1 METKNLYYKTQFSKF
16 RAISSTITMKEADN
30 DQSKLVEISNFRKQV
45 KLKNPDKND
54 KKKMFLK
61 TYISF

>member
-1 METKNLYYKTQFSKF
+1 
-16 RAISSTITMKEADN
+16 MKEADN
-30 DQSKLVEISNFRKQV
+30 DQSKLAEVSNFRKQV
-45 KLKNPDKND
+45 KLKNPDKNK

>member
-1 METKNLYYKTQFSKF
+1 MKF
-16 RAISSTITMKEADN
+16 RAISTFRRDIYNSTITMKEADN
-30 DQSKLVEISNFRKQV
+30 DQSKLAEVSNFRKQV
-45 KLKNPDKND
+45 KLKNPDKNN